1 MTSSLSA
8 LELGVALT
16 FDDVLLVPGPS
27 DVMPGQAD
35 VSTELT
41 KAIRLSVP
49 LLSSAM
55 DTVTEARLAIAM
67 AQEGGI
73 GVLHRNLSID
83 EQARHVAQ
91 VKRYESGIV
100 LNPVTISP
108 RKSLRDAL
116 KLMAEKGVTGVPV
129 VDSPKGSDGSA
140 GKGEL
145 VGILTNRDVRL
156 PPAGSAGR
164 RADDQGQSGDGARR
178 RRPGRGQAPAAPTP
192 HRKAD
197 RRR

>member
-8 LELGVALT
+8 LDSAIALT

-35 VSTELT
+35 VGTQLT
-41 KAIRLSVP
+41 KTIRLNIP

-67 AQEGGI
+67 AQEGGL
-73 GVLHRNLSID
+73 GVLHRNLSPE

-100 LNPVTISP
+100 LNPVTIAP
-108 RKSLRDAL
+108 TKTLREAL
-116 KLMAEKGVTGVPV
+116 NLMAEKGVTGLPV
-129 VDSPKGSDGSA
+129 VAGGKEAPDGSA
-140 GKGEL
+140 
-145 VGILTNRDVRL
+145 
-156 PPAGSAGR
+156 
-164 RADDQGQSGDGARR
+164 
-178 RRPGRGQAPAAPTP
+178 
-192 HRKAD
+192 
-197 RRR
+197 

>member
-1 MTSSLSA
+1 MTSSLSRSIRGSR
-8 LELGVALT
+8 LPST
-16 FDDVLLVPGPS
+16 TCLLVPGPS
-27 DVMPGQAD
+27 DVMPGQVD
-35 VSTELT
+35 VSTQLT
-41 KAIRLSVP
+41 KSVRLNIP

-100 LNPVTISP
+100 LNPVTIAP
-108 RKSLRDAL
+108 RKTLREAL

-129 VDSPKGSDGSA
+129 VDG
-140 GKGEL
+140 
-145 VGILTNRDVRL
+145 
-156 PPAGSAGR
+156 
-164 RADDQGQSGDGARR
+164 
-178 RRPGRGQAPAAPTP
+178 
-192 HRKAD
+192 AD
-197 RRR
+197 RRA

>member
-1 MTSSLSA
+1 CRPPEFGEVRMTSSLSA
-8 LELGVALT
+8 LDSSVALT

-27 DVMPGQAD
+27 DVMPGQVD
-35 VSTELT
+35 VSTQLT
-41 KAIRLSVP
+41 KSVRLNIP

-73 GVLHRNLSID
+73 GVLHRNLSVE

-108 RKSLRDAL
+108 RKTLQEAL

-129 VDSPKGSDGSA
+129 VESASEAPDGSA
-140 GKGEL
+140 GKGKL
-145 VGILTNRDVRL
+145 VGILTNRDVRFATRL
-156 PPAGSAGR
+156 
-164 RADDQGQSGDGARR
+164 DQPVFELMTKENLITVKRNVAQD
-178 RRPGRGQAPAAPTP
+178 
-192 HRKAD
+192 KA
-197 RRR
+197 

>member
-8 LELGVALT
+8 LDSGIALT

-27 DVMPGQAD
+27 DVMPGQVD
-35 VSTELT
+35 VSTQLT
-41 KAIRLSVP
+41 RSVRLNIP

-100 LNPVTISP
+100 LNPVTIAP
-108 RKSLRDAL
+108 RKTLREAL
-116 KLMAEKGVTGVPV
+116 KLMAERASRA
-129 VDSPKGSDGSA
+129 SPSSTAPSTRLMAALAKASSSA
-140 GKGEL
+140 FSP
-145 VGILTNRDVRL
+145 T
-156 PPAGSAGR
+156 AMSA
-164 RADDQGQSGDGARR
+164 S
-178 RRPGRGQAPAAPTP
+178 RPGSTSRSSS
-192 HRKAD
+192 
-197 RRR
+197 